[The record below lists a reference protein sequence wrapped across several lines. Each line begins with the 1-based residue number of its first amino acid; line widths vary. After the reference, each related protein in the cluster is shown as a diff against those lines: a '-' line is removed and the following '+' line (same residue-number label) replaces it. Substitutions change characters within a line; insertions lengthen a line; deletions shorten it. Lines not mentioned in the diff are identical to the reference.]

1 MRPDGGMSWIS
12 KPWESSVSDNQM
24 IEDDDMLEY
33 VDYGD
38 TFLGD
43 RGYTCKHL
51 FAERGAHLLTPPW
64 KPRDGSPM
72 SEEDIE
78 LGRRKLMRF
87 ILDLIL
93 NKEKSKL
100 NGIISYNLC
109 IIAGLP

>member
-33 VDYGD
+33 VDFGD

-51 FAERGAHLLTPPW
+51 FAEKGAHLLTPPW

-78 LGRRKLMRF
+78 LGRRIASARVHIERF
-87 ILDLIL
+87 NDR
-93 NKEKSKL
+93 
-100 NGIISYNLC
+100 
-109 IIAGLP
+109 